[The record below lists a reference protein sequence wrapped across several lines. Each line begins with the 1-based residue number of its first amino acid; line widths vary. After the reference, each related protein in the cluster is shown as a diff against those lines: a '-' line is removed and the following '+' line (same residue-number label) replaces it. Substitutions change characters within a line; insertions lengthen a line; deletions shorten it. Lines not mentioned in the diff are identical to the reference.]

1 MAKLKKNISIGAII
15 RISILSLWSLLVL
28 LPLWIMI
35 INSFK
40 ARVEIYRSPLNLPT
54 SFDFSGYL
62 SVFQN
67 SSFLLYFLNSIIIT
81 FASIALILLVTSL
94 ASYAIV
100 RWKNR
105 IASLLSVFF
114 LAGLLIPLRIGS
126 IYLLQLSKTLR
137 LIDSFWSLLP
147 IYVSMGIP
155 IGVLVLTE
163 LIRRVPTALYD
174 AARIDG
180 ASRFGTYLRILL
192 PLIQPGLATVAIIHI
207 VLFWNDLW
215 FPLIL
220 IQNESQR
227 TLMLGISHLFGQYQ
241 TNWTRILATLTLG
254 SFPVVIVYVLMSRQF
269 IAGLTAGAIKE

>member
-1 MAKLKKNISIGAII
+1 
-15 RISILSLWSLLVL
+15 
-28 LPLWIMI
+28 MI